1 MGAYK
6 QLTTKDV
13 VITPF
18 WANKGFSF
26 YGSQVTSSALG
37 IEYYY
42 GQELQSGSKLIY
54 DPAGNF
60 YKNIGTLDDGKN
72 AYDQILGYLW
82 ALLGASPYYSSSLY
96 VTGFNTKRN
105 MFDVYYSAKQLYY
118 SNFLTR
124 SFGDLVATRSFHPNL
139 DGDPQYDVSYGK
151 PESPLYD
158 NFLMNS
164 LVPTR
169 SWAGSPNS
177 KTYFKPTYVSGQ
189 PNNNDIAVI
198 SIPSKLYGEAIEP
211 GSFHLSFTT
220 SYSNSAALS
229 HVEYYVDLKDDEE
242 GNIIGSLSQSAIG
255 GANAKHGSGSY
266 ENIIVGNII
275 YPHGTIIVSDANVTP
290 NTSSQFINKTL
301 TPSAAAPNSTA
312 SLSTIIGI
320 TSNFNSDG
328 LYPGSSYMKPGSIL
342 VNGNINSGSINFS
355 SSLQMYEH
363 QYRCTIRENE
373 FGYSLN
379 KTLLSASNGVNDL
392 VYHDF
397 ATGSYFSPY
406 VTTVGLYNKNKE
418 LLVVG
423 KLSKAT
429 KIPMNADLTIQ
440 VNFDM

>member
-60 YKNIGTLDDGKN
+60 YKNTGTLDDGKN

-82 ALLGASPYYSSSLY
+82 ALIGASPYYSSSLY

-105 MFDVYYSAKQLYY
+105 MFDVYNSAKQLYY

-124 SFGDLVATRSFHPNL
+124 SFGDLVATRSFYPNL
-139 DGDPQYDVSYGK
+139 DGDPQYNVSYGK

-169 SWAGSPNS
+169 SWAGSPNH
-177 KTYFKPTYVSGQ
+177 KNYLETYVSYK
-189 PNNNDIAVI
+189 PNINDIALI
-198 SIPSKLYGEAIEP
+198 SIPSKLYGESIEP
-211 GSFHLSFTT
+211 GSFHLSYT
-220 SYSNSAALS
+220 SSFSSALHNA
-229 HVEYYVDLKDDEE
+229 HVEYLVDLKDDEE
-242 GNIIGSLSQSAIG
+242 GNIIGSLSQSGISG
-255 GANAKHGSGSY
+255 TNVHYCSGSY
-266 ENIIVGNII
+266 ENKVVGSII
-275 YPHGTIIVSDANVTP
+275 YPHGTIIVSDANVVE
-290 NTSSQFINKTL
+290 NTSSQFISKNPTPQAISSKATASISAIL
-301 TPSAAAPNSTA
+301 GITPSFTNMGLNPGNAWLPG
-312 SLSTIIGI
+312 GI
-320 TSNFNSDG
+320 NPS
-328 LYPGSSYMKPGSIL
+328 
-342 VNGNINSGSINFS
+342 INSGSINFS